1 MRPEVVSA
9 DKQAGGGL
17 AVLRHPAGPAA
28 ETLSFLVPIDQPS
41 RQPSVVPQ
49 TGHVPVL
56 SNKLPSFS
64 RENSAHADWGKGCLI
79 TQPTGMWENQT
90 SGKMTSE
97 WTLVSQDLQGPEVLP
112 PESAATPSLSSH
124 AF

>member
-1 MRPEVVSA
+1 MRPEVDSA
-9 DKQAGGGL
+9 DKQAGG
-17 AVLRHPAGPAA
+17 ASQCSDTQQVLQQGHSASLCPSISIQTAINGAPNGARPSS
-28 ETLSFLVPIDQPS
+28 EQQTSF
-41 RQPSVVPQ
+41 
-49 TGHVPVL
+49 
-56 SNKLPSFS
+56 FS
-64 RENSAHADWGKGCLI
+64 RENSADADWGKGCLI